1 MKKPSR
7 KIEKDLIDEAIGLE
21 TKIPSK
27 KIFKEEREKYPKK
40 TEIVEISKA
49 EITQDVEQQKAMA
62 KEPLPLLAEEP
73 LPSLVEAIVKSPL
86 QEISKRKRRKKARKK
101 RLTPRPVIFRLAKPC
116 KVVCKPDICCR
127 RTAPRKLIRYAHRF
141 NVNIMNKFFLQLEK
155 YIICK
160 NIIIQRKLLIEKFL
174 LY

>member
-1 MKKPSR
+1 
-7 KIEKDLIDEAIGLE
+7 LIDEAIGLE

-27 KIFKEEREKYPKK
+27 KIFEEEREKYPKK

-101 RLTPRPVIFRLAKPC
+101 RLIPRPVTFRLAKPC

-127 RTAPRKLIRYAHRF
+127 RIAPRKLIRYGAHRF
-141 NVNIMNKFFLQLEK
+141 NVSIINKFFLQLKK
-155 YIICK
+155 YIVCK

-174 LY
+174 PY

>member
-7 KIEKDLIDEAIGLE
+7 KIEKDSHLSINEAIGLE

-49 EITQDVEQQKAMA
+49 EIAQDVEQQKAT
-62 KEPLPLLAEEP
+62 KELLPLLAEKP
-73 LPSLVEAIVKSPL
+73 LPSLVEVIVESPL

-101 RLTPRPVIFRLAKPC
+101 RLILRPVIFRLAKPC
-116 KVVCKPDICCR
+116 KVVVCKPDICCR
-127 RTAPRKLIRYAHRF
+127 RPAPRKLIRYDAHGF
-141 NVNIMNKFFLQLEK
+141 NVSMMNKFFL
-155 YIICK
+155 
-160 NIIIQRKLLIEKFL
+160 
-174 LY
+174 